1 MPHRERT
8 VAGEWDEVRRGIPHE
23 GATPALPT
31 CAGVV
36 GPTG

>member
-8 VAGEWDEVRRGIPHE
+8 VAGEWDEVRRIPHE